1 MNQLK
6 NIYTYLIS
14 NRLHQRQQWR
24 NEYEDIVERIAAL
37 RTVLQNNPSYDL
49 NSPDL
54 YKSADTFND
63 KEDLFWR
70 MFANTGNGVSSNGQ
84 SIFSGANRNS
94 VINDAVFLSALKN
107 LIIDPNIKN
116 HEDFA
121 SVWFQKLNQNNPVL
135 TNRATAAC
143 ALEVSSTVDASKFNQ
158 VFDWLSRKYLIPTY
172 TGNNNWY
179 EKNKF
184 VVSELRKVLVNE
196 KHYDEYWCNIFYW
209 EMYENLA
216 NPFSLKKQLVK
227 YGAPGTGKTYKAKEV
242 SNLQFDIWKAEHPK
256 STLTYNDVNK
266 VVQFHPSYSYEDF
279 MDGLRPVLDAS
290 NQAQLQLVNGIFKT
304 MCINAGKWEV
314 DVASLVNHG
323 KLNNK
328 KWEHLT
334 IKELYPFK
342 EELKGDHWDF
352 VFDYDNTNA
361 KLTEVIPP
369 YFIIIDE
376 INRAELSRVFGEL
389 MYCLEYRGVNGAIE
403 TQYNQLNT
411 EDTGMIEL
419 GGNYKFFVPH
429 NLYVIG
435 TMNTVDRSVE
445 SFDFA
450 LRRRFRWEEV
460 KPSIGL
466 LRHHLQ
472 SNNPTWVGLSENL
485 KNLNKKIKEEPLLG
499 KDFCI
504 GHAYLMDLGYGSNTT
519 YSEVRHLVWEDSILP
534 LLEEYVRGT
543 GRESEIIKTFAKSF
557 GV

>member
-1 MNQLK
+1 MSQLA

-24 NEYEDIVERIAAL
+24 NDYEDTVKRITAL
-37 RTVLQNNPSYDL
+37 RTILKNNPGYDL
-49 NSPDL
+49 NSPEL
-54 YKSADTFND
+54 YESVNNYESKDAFFKKIFENG
-63 KEDLFWR
+63 
-70 MFANTGNGVSSNGQ
+70 GNGISSHGQ
-84 SIFSGANRNS
+84 SVISGDNR
-94 VINDAVFLSALKN
+94 ILLMNDSDFLVALKN
-107 LIIDPNIKN
+107 LIMDPNLQHHNDI
-116 HEDFA
+116 A
-121 SVWFQKLNQNNPVL
+121 RIWQVKLGKNNPVQ

-143 ALEVSSTVDASKFNQ
+143 TLDVTSTVDNGKFNQ
-158 VFDWLSRKYLIPTY
+158 VFDWLSRKNLIPAY
-172 TGNNNWY
+172 TGNNTWL

-242 SNLQFDIWKAEHPK
+242 SELQFNIWKAEY
-256 STLTYNDVNK
+256 STSKLMYNDVSK

-279 MDGLRPVLDAS
+279 MEGLRPVLDVN

-314 DVASLVNHG
+314 DVAALMTDS

-334 IKELYPFK
+334 IKDLSPFK
-342 EELKGDHWDF
+342 DNLKGDYWDF
-352 VFDYDNTNA
+352 VFDNEKVNT
-361 KLTEVIPP
+361 KLVETIPP

-411 EDTGMIEL
+411 EDSGMIEL

-429 NLYVIG
+429 NLYLIG

-460 KPSIGL
+460 EPSIGL
-466 LRHHLQ
+466 LKHYLQ
-472 SNNPTWVGLSENL
+472 SNNPTWEGLAENL
-485 KNLNKKIKEEPLLG
+485 RKLNEKIKDEPLLG

-519 YSEVRHLVWEDSILP
+519 YSEVRKLVWEDSILP

-543 GRESEIIKTFAKSF
+543 GREREIINTFSKSF